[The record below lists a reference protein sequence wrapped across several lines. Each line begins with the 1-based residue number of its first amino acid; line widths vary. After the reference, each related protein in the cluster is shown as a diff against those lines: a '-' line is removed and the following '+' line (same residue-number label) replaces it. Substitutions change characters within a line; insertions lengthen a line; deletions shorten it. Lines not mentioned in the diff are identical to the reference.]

1 MIVILH
7 LVDALEFA
15 RMVFI
20 NPLPEAS
27 NIRLLEY
34 DSNFTFEQFILRRV
48 IVAYS
53 RERIYNPCGDKRK
66 IFPRRY
72 TATVDITVCHNHTDN
87 RSICPDYVEIVFHC
101 NRFLVRRL
109 DWGSFVVVLLYFAT
123 RYSLIYFVLT
133 RDAA

>member
-1 MIVILH
+1 MIVFLH

-53 RERIYNPCGDKRK
+53 RE
-66 IFPRRY
+66 
-72 TATVDITVCHNHTDN
+72 
-87 RSICPDYVEIVFHC
+87 
-101 NRFLVRRL
+101 
-109 DWGSFVVVLLYFAT
+109 
-123 RYSLIYFVLT
+123 
-133 RDAA
+133 

>member
-34 DSNFTFEQFILRRV
+34 DSNFTFEQFILRRQAQNISMTV
-48 IVAYS
+48 YS
-53 RERIYNPCGDKRK
+53 
-66 IFPRRY
+66 
-72 TATVDITVCHNHTDN
+72 
-87 RSICPDYVEIVFHC
+87 
-101 NRFLVRRL
+101 
-109 DWGSFVVVLLYFAT
+109 
-123 RYSLIYFVLT
+123 YSGYYRVS
-133 RDAA
+133 

>member
-48 IVAYS
+48 IVTYS
-53 RERIYNPCGDKRK
+53 RERIHNPCGDKRK
-66 IFPRRY
+66 IFP
-72 TATVDITVCHNHTDN
+72 
-87 RSICPDYVEIVFHC
+87 
-101 NRFLVRRL
+101 
-109 DWGSFVVVLLYFAT
+109 
-123 RYSLIYFVLT
+123 
-133 RDAA
+133 